1 VTNVWAPIQS
11 TVVLGGI
18 IFPTVIDVRINKGN
32 AAQSFIFKTQG
43 WRSMG
48 GIMENTPFL
57 ILVVI
62 MQPLLY
68 VTALEYFGQIAAIA
82 IPWSIMILG
91 LVWLWASG
99 KIPFSSD
106 EEE

>member
-1 VTNVWAPIQS
+1 
-11 TVVLGGI
+11 
-18 IFPTVIDVRINKGN
+18 
-32 AAQSFIFKTQG
+32 
-43 WRSMG
+43 MG

>member
-1 VTNVWAPIQS
+1 
-11 TVVLGGI
+11 
-18 IFPTVIDVRINKGN
+18 
-32 AAQSFIFKTQG
+32 
-43 WRSMG
+43 MG

-68 VTALEYFGQIAAIA
+68 FITLEYFGQIVAIA
-82 IPWSIMILG
+82 IPWSIMILC

-99 KIPFSSD
+99 KNPFASD